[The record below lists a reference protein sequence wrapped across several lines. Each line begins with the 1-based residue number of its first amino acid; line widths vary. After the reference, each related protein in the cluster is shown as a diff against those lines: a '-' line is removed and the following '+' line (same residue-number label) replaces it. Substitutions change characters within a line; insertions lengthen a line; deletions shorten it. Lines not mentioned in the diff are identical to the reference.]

1 MLHVK
6 KLLGSKEHIKGVH
19 FCVYLEN
26 GCLRAFRMILSMVL
40 SWCTCSAQS
49 KKKKKKKIQVLR
61 DLLPCNPIYSHL
73 RSSLKFNIKVTV
85 VNPGK

>member
-1 MLHVK
+1 MLHIK

-19 FCVYLEN
+19 FGVYLEN

-49 KKKKKKKIQVLR
+49 KKKK
-61 DLLPCNPIYSHL
+61 D
-73 RSSLKFNIKVTV
+73 SSPQRFAPL
-85 VNPGK
+85 